1 MILDQYKYERDALFD
16 YAFNKQF
23 GRIEDYRFRGHNVAL
38 GCFVESKDHY
48 KRLLK
53 SRGLFP
59 ADVAEELAE
68 DAKREGERRKDINLS
83 DDAEGIIRE
92 IRSSRRRKDG
102 TIELSGRLIE
112 AMVRIGAITNRNFI
126 PDNISGGFF

>member
-23 GRIEDYRFRGHNVAL
+23 GRIEDYRFRGHNSAL
-38 GCFVESKDHY
+38 GCFIESKDHY

-59 ADVAEELAE
+59 ADVAEEMAE
-68 DAKREGERRKDINLS
+68 TAKNEGERRKDLNLS
-83 DDAEGIIRE
+83 DEADGIIRE
-92 IRSSRRRKDG
+92 IRASKRRKDG
-102 TIELSGRLIE
+102 TIELSGRLVE
-112 AMVRIGAITNRNFI
+112 AMVRIGAITNRDFS
-126 PDNISGGFF
+126 PESMSGGFF